1 MTRLDRKIRFKTEKI
16 ITVNNSI
23 FGLMD
28 IAMMESFRI
37 TEDEL
42 DKLCEVATDE
52 ELNLF
57 VSETLSFGEKRKLIL
72 LLEEKIYGKNN

>member
-1 MTRLDRKIRFKTEKI
+1 
-16 ITVNNSI
+16 
-23 FGLMD
+23 
-28 IAMMESFRI
+28 MESFRI